1 MSSRNL
7 YRMLRNSPKFSVKQ
21 LKNSRLFA
29 VLAQIIGKSRNLC
42 KTLCTTNATVSTP
55 QPVLEVQLIAATRP
69 TERMDYAQDL
79 RQSATCTEYA
89 SDRKHP
95 VPNKTYPK
103 KSHPIQSSHT
113 NHTAVFH
120 YSPWR
125 PINSHTLTQFNHTQ
139 FELLYFFSVYALW
152 RAH

>member
-21 LKNSRLFA
+21 LKNSGLFA

-55 QPVLEVQLIAATRP
+55 QPILEVQLIAATRP

-79 RQSATCTEYA
+79 RQSATCT
-89 SDRKHP
+89 SNRIRKRP
-95 VPNKTYPK
+95 QAPCTEQNVPK
-103 KSHPIQSSHT
+103 KNHIQFS
-113 NHTAVFH
+113 
-120 YSPWR
+120 R
-125 PINSHTLTQFNHTQ
+125 HTQ
-139 FELLYFFSVYALW
+139 TILRCFITVFGGPST
-152 RAH
+152 RTH